1 MRWGIESSFRDLKY
15 TVGLANL
22 HGKNDD
28 FAEQEIYAAM
38 TMFNF
43 TSRIAREAVIRQPEE
58 GIHAYRVNFKMA
70 VALCREYFR
79 IENADYEKLLQEI
92 RQHTVPIRP
101 DRQNK
106 RNLKAKGFAGFT
118 YRVSS

>member
-1 MRWGIESSFRDLKY
+1 M
-15 TVGLANL
+15 GLVNL
-22 HGKNDD
+22 HGKSDR
-28 FAEQEIYAAM
+28 FAEQEMYVAM
-38 TMFNF
+38 TMLNF
-43 TSRIAREAVIRQPEE
+43 TSRITHEAVIRQPEE
-58 GIHAYRVNFKMA
+58 GIHAYHVNFKMA

-79 IENADYEKLLQEI
+79 TEDADYEKLLQEI
-92 RQHTVPIRP
+92 GRHTVPIRP